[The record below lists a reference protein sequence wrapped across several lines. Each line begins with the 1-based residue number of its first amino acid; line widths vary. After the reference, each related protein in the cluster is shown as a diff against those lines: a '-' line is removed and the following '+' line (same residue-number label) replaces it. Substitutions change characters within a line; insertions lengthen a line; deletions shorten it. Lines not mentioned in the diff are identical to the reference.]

1 VGGDEFQALL
11 LLAVVLAI
19 AFWGVVLIT
28 GGSRRGAL
36 LAARGGVDHDS
47 QARASVRLD
56 AWIRRR
62 PWGRRLNDWLH
73 SAGVDLAPVD
83 FLSFV
88 FTGVVVATLALSLVM
103 GERAAFVA
111 AVIGG
116 WFGARGYVRR
126 RRDQRVEAFVA
137 QLPDLSRTLA
147 NATAAGLSLPQAIRL
162 AGRELPDPAG
172 AEMRRVMQEL
182 DLGRG
187 LDDALEALGRRLP
200 SREVS
205 VLMTTLIIQQRAGG
219 DTVKALAELGQTL
232 EARKDLI
239 REVKTLLAGSVY
251 TGYVVPVIALGSLL
265 LMNTVS
271 PGVIEDLTSSL
282 LGLVVLCI
290 SGSLWALAIVLIR
303 RTTRVE
309 L

>member
-1 VGGDEFQALL
+1 MSRDSQALL
-11 LLAVVLAI
+11 LLAFVLAVAFAGVALI
-19 AFWGVVLIT
+19 A

-36 LAARGGVDHDS
+36 LAARGGADRDG
-47 QARASVRLD
+47 QARASARLD
-56 AWIRRR
+56 ARIRRTA
-62 PWGRRLNDWLH
+62 WGRRLTEWLR
-73 SAGVDLAPVD
+73 SAGVQLAPID
-83 FLSFV
+83 FLSFA
-88 FTGVVVATLALSLVM
+88 FTGVVVGTLVLSLLM
-103 GERAAFVA
+103 GERAALIASLVA
-111 AVIGG
+111 G
-116 WFGARGYVRR
+116 WFGARGYVARER
-126 RRDQRVEAFVA
+126 GRRVEAFVG

-172 AEMRRVMQEL
+172 GEMRRVIAEM

-205 VLMTTLIIQQRAGG
+205 VLMTTLVIQQRAGG

-239 REVKTLLAGSVY
+239 REVRTLLAGSVY
-251 TGYVVPVIALGSLL
+251 TGYVVPVVALGALL

-271 PGVIEDLTSSL
+271 PGVLEELTSSL
-282 LGLVVLCI
+282 VGLVVLLV
-290 SGSLWALAIVLIR
+290 SGSLWAVAIVLIR

>member
-1 VGGDEFQALL
+1 MSQQAQALS
-11 LLAVVLAI
+11 LLALVLFI
-19 AFWGVVLIT
+19 AFLGIAFLI
-28 GGSRRGAL
+28 GGSRRGAA
-36 LAARGGVDHDS
+36 LAARGGIDYDS
-47 QARASVRLD
+47 QARGSVRLD

-73 SAGVDLAPVD
+73 SAGVELAPVD

-88 FTGVVVATLALSLVM
+88 FTGIVVGTLALSLLM

-116 WFGARGYVRR
+116 WLGARGYVKRA
-126 RRDQRVEAFVA
+126 RDQRVEAFVG
-137 QLPDLSRTLA
+137 QLPDLARTLA
-147 NATAAGLSLPQAIRL
+147 NATAAGLSLAQAIRL

-172 AEMRRVMQEL
+172 AEMRRVVQEL
-182 DLGRG
+182 DLGMS

-232 EARKDLI
+232 EQRKDLI

-251 TGYVVPVIALGSLL
+251 TGYVVPVIALGALL
-265 LMNTVS
+265 LMNTVQ

-282 LGLVVLCI
+282 LGLIVLFI
-290 SGSLWALAIVLIR
+290 SGSLWTFAVILIR
-303 RTTRVE
+303 KTTRVE

>member
-1 VGGDEFQALL
+1 VTRDAQALL
-11 LLAVVLAI
+11 LLALVLFVAFCGVALI
-19 AFWGVVLIT
+19 A

-36 LAARGGVDHDS
+36 LAERGGADRDG
-47 QARASVRLD
+47 QARASARLD
-56 AWIRRR
+56 ARIRRTG
-62 PWGRRLNDWLH
+62 WGRRLAEWLH
-73 SAGVDLAPVD
+73 SSGVQLAPVD

-88 FTGVVVATLALSLVM
+88 LAGIMAGTLVLSFLVGDRVAFFGAL
-103 GERAAFVA
+103 
-111 AVIGG
+111 IGG

-126 RRDQRVEAFVA
+126 ERDRRVEAFVG
-137 QLPDLSRTLA
+137 QLPDVSRTLA

-205 VLMTTLIIQQRAGG
+205 VLMTTLVIQQRAGG

-239 REVKTLLAGSVY
+239 REVRTLLAGSVY
-251 TGYVVPVIALGSLL
+251 TGYVVPLVALGALL

-282 LGLVVLCI
+282 VGLIVLFI
-290 SGSLWALAIVLIR
+290 AGSLWTFAMILIR
-303 RTTRVE
+303 RTTKVE

>member
-1 VGGDEFQALL
+1 MTRDGQALL
-11 LLAVVLAI
+11 LLAAVLVVAFFGVAMI
-19 AFWGVVLIT
+19 A

-36 LAARGGVDHDS
+36 LAERGGADRDGR
-47 QARASVRLD
+47 ARASARLD
-56 AWIRRR
+56 ARIRRTG
-62 PWGRRLNDWLH
+62 WGRRLADWLQ
-73 SAGVDLAPVD
+73 SSGVELAPVD

-88 FTGVVVATLALSLVM
+88 LAGVMVATLVLSLVM
-103 GERAAFVA
+103 GERVAFVA
-111 AVIGG
+111 ALLIG

-126 RRDQRVEAFVA
+126 ERDRRVEAFVG

-172 AEMRRVMQEL
+172 AEMRRVIGEI
-182 DLGRG
+182 DLGRS
-187 LDDALEALGRRLP
+187 LDDALEELGGRLP
-200 SREVS
+200 SREAG
-205 VLMTTLIIQQRAGG
+205 VLMTTLVIQQRAGG

-232 EARKDLI
+232 DERKDLI
-239 REVKTLLAGSVY
+239 REVRTLLAGSVY
-251 TGYVVPVIALGSLL
+251 TGYVVPLVGLGALL

-271 PGVIEDLTSSL
+271 PGVIEKMTSSL
-282 LGLVVLCI
+282 VGLVI
-290 SGSLWALAIVLIR
+290 IFIAGSLWTLAMVLIK